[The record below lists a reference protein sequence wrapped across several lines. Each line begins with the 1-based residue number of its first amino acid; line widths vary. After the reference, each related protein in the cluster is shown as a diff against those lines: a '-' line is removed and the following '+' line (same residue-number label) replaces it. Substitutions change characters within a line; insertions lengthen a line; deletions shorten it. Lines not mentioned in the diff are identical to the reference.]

1 MDSLGYHIVVV
12 LPPLDI
18 RLLRV
23 ELLPTAGPKQS
34 AVAQLT
40 VTRELSIMSVGS
52 QLTVQHDANVSFKCH
67 SCSVQTW
74 HRRRRLNTG
83 HTAVQRAAVLSVKQ
97 MGCCACGAGH
107 CASSPAL
114 QRGVR
119 IDSGRGG
126 QQPEP
131 RHCVLLRASGV
142 MSVLDLD
149 HGGQQCVSTQIL
161 LLTWGMRKVLR
172 MASRISVSC

>member
-23 ELLPTAGPKQS
+23 ELLPTAAPKQS

-52 QLTVQHDANVSFKCH
+52 QLTVRQHANVSFKCCRRH

-74 HRRRRLNTG
+74 QVAQA
-83 HTAVQRAAVLSVKQ
+83 HTWSYCSAVGS
-97 MGCCACGAGH
+97 C
-107 CASSPAL
+107 
-114 QRGVR
+114 
-119 IDSGRGG
+119 ISGKTDG
-126 QQPEP
+126 
-131 RHCVLLRASGV
+131 
-142 MSVLDLD
+142 
-149 HGGQQCVSTQIL
+149 
-161 LLTWGMRKVLR
+161 VLR
-172 MASRISVSC
+172 MWCRTLR